1 MSQDEQTS
9 MHAAADEALMRAIAQ
24 ASAGL
29 SMDASCTEENE
40 SVQEGLP
47 SVSVSKLPSA
57 VTVAGVP
64 VATTGDLVYLGGGL
78 YAAAAPAEKPAK
90 KQSAAPAR
98 PRPRKPPS
106 AIRSASAHIVGNG
119 ARADGDSSPQSRAQS
134 EGQIGV
140 GNLNPDGR
148 GSSRHGSVSG
158 STSVG
163 SAPGARIWRPSGVQK
178 LPAAKLEPPSGFGG
192 RASRLT
198 AEDIGKMPGDHSEDR
213 ASNRRLHGK
222 EGVLLFGPN
231 GVLAHMRDPEHRH
244 QAMLPPS
251 GPPQGIERRLEERKA
266 AKQAR
271 INEILEEKALREA
284 TEAAISM
291 QKRQNLA
298 AMARNA
304 STPEMS
310 EDLDRK
316 RTRLACKM
324 DILDFFRGYRKAVH
338 KLTADQQKVL
348 QANLHGSALT
358 QAEMGNTP
366 SGEYGDY
373 DMATKSIEDRLR
385 RVNDICSQ
393 AFAEP
398 SQRSE
403 QTSGDAF

>member
-1 MSQDEQTS
+1 M
-9 MHAAADEALMRAIAQ
+9 
-24 ASAGL
+24 
-29 SMDASCTEENE
+29 
-40 SVQEGLP
+40 
-47 SVSVSKLPSA
+47 
-57 VTVAGVP
+57 
-64 VATTGDLVYLGGGL
+64 
-78 YAAAAPAEKPAK
+78 
-90 KQSAAPAR
+90 
-98 PRPRKPPS
+98 
-106 AIRSASAHIVGNG
+106 
-119 ARADGDSSPQSRAQS
+119 
-134 EGQIGV
+134 
-140 GNLNPDGR
+140 
-148 GSSRHGSVSG
+148 
-158 STSVG
+158 
-163 SAPGARIWRPSGVQK
+163 
-178 LPAAKLEPPSGFGG
+178 
-192 RASRLT
+192 
-198 AEDIGKMPGDHSEDR
+198 
-213 ASNRRLHGK
+213 
-222 EGVLLFGPN
+222 
-231 GVLAHMRDPEHRH
+231 
-244 QAMLPPS
+244 
-251 GPPQGIERRLEERKA
+251 EERKA